1 MGRNRHI
8 VKREFSRVSSI
19 FLLASFLMLLM
30 HPPPA
35 SFPQSG
41 EGSARQMLAPLQDHL
56 SACNPQQEKRNENA
70 SLQKIEKLF
79 TLAAPEPVAK
89 LHRPRLL
96 ASIAFPE
103 FPSLLVYT
111 QTTSTFL

>member
-1 MGRNRHI
+1 MEQNPDTCNHM
-8 VKREFSRVSSI
+8 FSRVASVI
-19 FLLASFLMLLM
+19 LLVSFLMLLT
-30 HPPPA
+30 HSEPA

-41 EGSARQMLAPLQDHL
+41 EGSARQMLSQLQDHL

-79 TLAAPEPVAK
+79 TLAAPAPAAK
-89 LHRPRLL
+89 LQRPRLL
-96 ASIAFPE
+96 GAINVPD

-111 QTTSTFL
+111 QTTSTYL